1 MSDRNLSR
9 RAPLS
14 PVSLIGQIV
23 RLEFLTISHYPELAG
38 VVEDERI
45 WRYLISR
52 AGSSVELRAYIN
64 RALQEHQEG
73 ASLPFVICE
82 LATGHVVGM
91 TRLKEFVREHQRAVI
106 GSWIVPAAWGKGV
119 NTEAK
124 LLLLEYAFQSLQCA
138 RVELRT
144 DQRNTRSRAA
154 LTKLGA
160 AEEGMLRSHE
170 ITAHGVRRN
179 TVVFSVI
186 ADEWDEVRLK
196 LRSRLEAQRGL
207 THP

>member
-1 MSDRNLSR
+1 MSDRTLSWP
-9 RAPLS
+9 APLS
-14 PVSLIGQIV
+14 PVSLVGEIV
-23 RLEFLTISHYPELAG
+23 RLEFLTIAHYPELEHA
-38 VVEDERI
+38 VKDERI
-45 WRYLISR
+45 WRYLISQ
-52 AGSSVELRAYIN
+52 AGSSVALRVYIN

-91 TRLKEFVREHQRAVI
+91 TRLKEIVREHQRAVI
-106 GSWIVPAAWGKGV
+106 GSWIMPAAWGKGV

-124 LLLLEYAFQSLQCA
+124 LLLLEYAFQSLQCT

-144 DQRNTRSRAA
+144 DQRNTCSRAA

-160 AEEGMLRSHE
+160 VEEGMLRSHE
-170 ITAHGVRRN
+170 VTAHGFRRN

-186 ADEWDEVRLK
+186 AEEWEEVQLK
-196 LRSRLEAQRGL
+196 LRSRLKAQRGIKR
-207 THP
+207 